1 MDGTTSQYLLHHC
14 DLEKLILVDTTF
26 SKLNN
31 TINTA
36 NYKNL
41 ELIEKDSLEASRMV
55 GDKTLDLVFID
66 ADHYYESVLKDI
78 IFWLQKIKPGGC
90 ICGHDYGEG
99 FDCRGVRRAVNEI
112 FPKANLIKDSIDDVI
127 HVWYVYI

>member
-1 MDGTTSQYLLHHC
+1 MQTRYEIVADLINSNHYKKVAEIGVMDGTTSQYLLHHC

-66 ADHYYESVLKDI
+66 
-78 IFWLQKIKPGGC
+78 
-90 ICGHDYGEG
+90 GEG